1 MDLPVISRRNR
12 IAEQVADSLRLE
24 IISGR
29 LVPGAR
35 IVEADLAA
43 ELKISRTPIREAI
56 GRLAEEGLIEVLPQ
70 FGSFV
75 APISFE
81 AVSEAQFIREH
92 LECAVIREAAR
103 RIDDAAIAGL
113 RDLLDRQRRA
123 ADRHDAAEFYQL
135 DEAMHARFAEI
146 AGRPGI
152 GRLVQQKKGHLDRV
166 RHVSYGRPDHLGELV
181 EQHEAVVEALEAKS
195 ASRAEAAL
203 RKHLRVVCSTI
214 DQLYRAMPAATEKR
228 KRRTR

>member
-1 MDLPVISRRNR
+1 MDLPVISRRNGL
-12 IAEQVADSLRLE
+12 AEQVADALRLQ

-29 LVPGAR
+29 LAPNAR

-43 ELKISRTPIREAI
+43 DLGISRTPVREALS
-56 GRLAEEGLIEVLPQ
+56 RLAEEQLIEVLPQ

-92 LECAVIREAAR
+92 LECALIREAAEK
-103 RIDDAAIAGL
+103 IDEPGIAGL

-123 ADRHDAAEFYQL
+123 AMRQDAADFYQL
-135 DEAMHARFAEI
+135 DETMHARFAEI

-152 GRLVQQKKGHLDRV
+152 GRLIRQKKAHLDRV
-166 RHVSYGRPDHLGELV
+166 RHVSYGRPDHLQELV
-181 EQHEAVVEALEAKS
+181 DQHERVVKALEARD
-195 ASRAEAAL
+195 ADAAEIAL
-203 RKHLRVVCSTI
+203 REHLRVVCATI
-214 DQLYRAMPAATEKR
+214 DQLYRDLPRPEKR

>member
-43 ELKISRTPIREAI
+43 ELRISRTPIREAI

-92 LECAVIREAAR
+92 LECAVIREAAK
-103 RIDDAAIAGL
+103 RIDDAAIASL

-181 EQHEAVVEALEAKS
+181 EQHEAVVEALAAKS

>member
-1 MDLPVISRRNR
+1 MDLPVISRRNGL
-12 IAEQVADSLRLE
+12 AEQVADALRLE

-29 LVPGAR
+29 LAPGAR

-43 ELKISRTPIREAI
+43 DLGISRTPVREAI
-56 GRLAEEGLIEVLPQ
+56 SRLAEERLIEVLPQ

-92 LECAVIREAAR
+92 LECAIIREAAEKS
-103 RIDDAAIAGL
+103 DEQGLAEL

-123 ADRHDAAEFYQL
+123 ATRQDAADFYPL
-135 DEAMHARFAEI
+135 DETMHARFAEL

-152 GRLVQQKKGHLDRV
+152 GRLIRRKKAHLDPV
-166 RHVSYGRPDHLGELV
+166 RHVSYGRPDHLQELV
-181 EQHEAVVEALEAKS
+181 DQHERVVNAVEARDAD
-195 ASRAEAAL
+195 AAEIAW
-203 RKHLRVVCSTI
+203 REHLRVVWATS
-214 DQLYRAMPAATEKR
+214 DQLYRYLPLPENR